1 MSAMTM
7 LLAETLPSLH
17 LEGDHLVTL
26 NMIQDLGLD
35 HSLHILARGQLVV
48 TMAKK
53 YFSKLDLVTGVTRDT
68 GNIQSL
74 ILLDLEL
81 LPGYFHNC

>member
-1 MSAMTM
+1 M
-7 LLAETLPSLH
+7 AEKDFG
-17 LEGDHLVTL
+17 E
-26 NMIQDLGLD
+26 LD
-35 HSLHILARGQLVV
+35 
-48 TMAKK
+48 
-53 YFSKLDLVTGVTRDT
+53 FVTGVARDT